1 MFAHLDRGMV
11 PLGRVD
17 LQTQL
22 VEQGPGTDLGV
33 PRRRLRVV
41 EEGEVVH
48 EGQQPGT
55 HEGSAAAEPTA
66 GGLGGD
72 LGGGLGGRP
81 AAGLGVAEVL
91 GEDLRELLEDEGAEG
106 PALGNGREV
115 IALAIDVQG
124 EVVAVVL
131 VDPQGVEPVHQVEGD
146 PPVPRLRNDAE
157 VLEGLH
163 LHAANKAVTVEL
175 AEVDDQT
182 PAGPAG
188 LGDEE
193 GHRKSK
199 STEMSTLA
207 SGCP

>member
-1 MFAHLDRGMV
+1 MFAHLDRGVV

-22 VEQGPGTDLGV
+22 VEHGPGTDLGV

-48 EGQQPGT
+48 ER
-55 HEGSAAAEPTA
+55 SAAAEPVA

-91 GEDLRELLEDEGAEG
+91 GEDLRELLEDEGAGG
-106 PALGNGREV
+106 PATLGNGREV
-115 IALAIDVQG
+115 VALAMDVQG

-131 VDPQGVEPVHQVEGD
+131 VDPQGVEPVH
-146 PPVPRLRNDAE
+146 
-157 VLEGLH
+157 
-163 LHAANKAVTVEL
+163 
-175 AEVDDQT
+175 
-182 PAGPAG
+182 
-188 LGDEE
+188 
-193 GHRKSK
+193 
-199 STEMSTLA
+199 
-207 SGCP
+207 

>member
-1 MFAHLDRGMV
+1 MV

-22 VEQGPGTDLGV
+22 VEQGLGTDLGV
-33 PRRRLRVV
+33 PRRGLRVV

-81 AAGLGVAEVL
+81 AADLGVAEVL

-115 IALAIDVQG
+115 IALAIDVQVRRSNRG
-124 EVVAVVL
+124 SPCGPL
-131 VDPQGVEPVHQVEGD
+131 GRRTRLPGRRRPTS
-146 PPVPRLRNDAE
+146 PP
-157 VLEGLH
+157 
-163 LHAANKAVTVEL
+163 
-175 AEVDDQT
+175 
-182 PAGPAG
+182 
-188 LGDEE
+188 
-193 GHRKSK
+193 
-199 STEMSTLA
+199 A
-207 SGCP
+207 SQ